1 MKFKDMKIAITDETH
16 LEAVC
21 DVLGSI
27 GYNVWGVGLGGAS
40 NWVATSKIGNATTF
54 DFDACPDN
62 ALVTLSDLLAMRDEM
77 VKDNA
82 KRRESGF

>member
-16 LEAVC
+16 LKAVC
-21 DVLGSI
+21 DVLRSI
-27 GYNVWGVGLGGAS
+27 GYNVWGVGLGAS

-54 DFDACPDN
+54 EFDACSDN
-62 ALVTLSDLLAMRDEM
+62 ALVTLSDLLAMRDKM

-82 KRRESGF
+82 KH